1 VSTPRICSFII
12 KIRIE
17 ESEERGKGSAWQG
30 SVTHVPDGA
39 QRYLRNLDEIA
50 AFVAVYLEEAGV
62 TINPY
67 WRIRRRLLRWKP

>member
-62 TINPY
+62 AINPY
-67 WRIRRRLLRWKP
+67 WRIRRRLLKRKS